1 MHHPHGGALTEARSR
16 GAHRGALTAGAG
28 CSGAGARSGW
38 RPSVLVLAAVLARP
52 ADDDLILLD
61 RHLDRAVAGPILRVD
76 GIVLDRRVKPKAVA
90 LLPVVEGGLK
100 HAGWASATPA
110 PTTASA
116 PAALLALLGIAIGP
130 GPLLGLLALL
140 LLGLRAPRLG
150 RLQFGGDQGLILGPQ
165 IDLVVVVAGQPH
177 PLGGSL
183 VEVVLALEGLDLL
196 HGHLQLMGD
205 PGVGASLA
213 DPGADAIQ
221 FRSE

>member
-1 MHHPHGGALTEARSR
+1 MHHPLGGCSR
-16 GAHRGALTAGAG
+16 RRVHPGGALTAGAG

-110 PTTASA
+110 PTTASPPA

-140 LLGLRAPRLG
+140 L
-150 RLQFGGDQGLILGPQ
+150 
-165 IDLVVVVAGQPH
+165 
-177 PLGGSL
+177 
-183 VEVVLALEGLDLL
+183 
-196 HGHLQLMGD
+196 
-205 PGVGASLA
+205 
-213 DPGADAIQ
+213 
-221 FRSE
+221 